1 MPRQELLCIDVT
13 ERRRKLQTEYNK
25 AHNITPKTIIKEIK
39 NTIEITKKVD
49 ADPKDLKDKDL
60 RAEIDRVKGLM
71 QVASKNLEFEKAIE
85 LREQLNYLRK
95 LLREEK

>member
-1 MPRQELLCIDVT
+1 DSMKRAIDVT
-13 ERRRKLQTEYNK
+13 ERRRKLQKEYNK
-25 AHNITPKTIIKEIK
+25 EHGIIPKTIVKEIK
-39 NTIEITKKVD
+39 NSIEITKKVD
-49 ADPKDLKDKDL
+49 LNKKEVKDKDL

-71 QVASKNLEFEKAIE
+71 QVASRNLEFEKAIE